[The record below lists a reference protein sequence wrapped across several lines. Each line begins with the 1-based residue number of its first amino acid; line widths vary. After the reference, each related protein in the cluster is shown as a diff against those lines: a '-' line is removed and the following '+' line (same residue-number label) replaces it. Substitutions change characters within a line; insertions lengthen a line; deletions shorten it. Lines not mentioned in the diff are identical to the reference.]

1 LKVAFTVNGQ
11 AVEVEARPDEMLLG
25 VLRRELDLTSVRQT
39 CGVGVCGVCT
49 ALLDGE
55 PISTCILLAPLAEG
69 REITTVEGLGE
80 SHLVQEAFVMAEAF
94 QCGYCTPGMI
104 LTAKRLLEEDPH
116 PSKEKIKTYMGGNL
130 CRCGCY
136 AKIEDAVHLAAGS
149 ILSGAAGSGVPGRE
163 ISRGGK

>member
-1 LKVAFTVNGQ
+1 MKVALTVNGQ

-25 VLRRELDLTSVRQT
+25 VLSRELDLTSVRQT
-39 CGVGVCGVCT
+39 CGVGVCGACT

-80 SHLVQEAFVMAEAF
+80 SHPVQEAFVEAQAF

-104 LTAKRLLEEDPH
+104 LTAKRLLEVDPN
-116 PSKEKIKTYMGGNL
+116 PSDERIKTYLGGNL

-149 ILSGAAGSGVPGRE
+149 TLSSAAGSWGPGHE
-163 ISRGGK
+163 TSRGGK